1 MGADGWEGVEGR
13 GEGASKGAKGGER
26 VAETSADAR
35 GFLRLPELRSTVL
48 EPHLSRRNCKII
60 KLI

>member
-35 GFLRLPELRSTVL
+35 GFLRLPELCSTVL
-48 EPHLSRRNCKII
+48 EPHLSRRNCKISN
-60 KLI
+60 